1 VTPGHGLAPL
11 TAVEDVTPQVDCG
24 RFPVKRVVG
33 ETVEVRAACF
43 AHGHELVACALRWRK
58 AGGAWRETPMRAV
71 EGEVDAWTAAFEV
84 DAVGP
89 WEYTVHCWVD
99 HLLHWRHDFE
109 RRVEDDDIRLA
120 AKAGAALLAT
130 CTVPEEECR
139 DLAAMAT
146 ILRTETDVA
155 RLRSAAAD
163 ERLFEL
169 ARAHQPRTGL
179 SEGPVLGVQV
189 DRVRAR
195 FSTWY
200 ELFPRSCSPTPG
212 RHGTF
217 EDLDERLDDIAA
229 MGFDVLY
236 LPPIHPI
243 GREKRKGRNNAVEAQ
258 PGDVGSPWAI
268 GSREGGHTAILP
280 ELGTHADFR
289 HLVMATRARGM
300 EIALDM
306 AFQCAPDH
314 PWVREH
320 PEWFARRPDGTIQY
334 AENPPKKYQDIYPL
348 HFETP
353 AWRSLWEALREV
365 FLFWCREGVAI
376 FRVDNPHTKPYAF
389 WEWVIAEVKREH
401 PDTLFLSEAFTRPRV
416 MHRLAKLGFT
426 QSYTYF
432 TWRSS
437 KAELTQYFTEL
448 TSEPARQYFRPNCWP
463 NTPDILP
470 YALHGAP
477 ISHFAIRLV
486 LAATLSASY
495 GIYGPAFELGEN
507 ANRDATSEEYL
518 ASEKYELKHWDR
530 SRPGNLAP
538 TVTKLNLLR
547 RAHPALQTNEGLA
560 FHATG
565 SEALLAYSKRSGSD
579 RVIVVVNL
587 DPHVAQSAWV
597 TIDGAALGFAPGEL
611 FEVRDALDGSVYTWR
626 AGANFVI
633 LDPARM
639 PAHVFTVG

>member
-1 VTPGHGLAPL
+1 MPPL
-11 TAVEDVTPQVDCG
+11 TAIEDVAPQVDAG
-24 RFPVKRVVG
+24 RFPIKRVVG
-33 ETVEVRAACF
+33 ERVEVTAACF
-43 AHGHELVACALRWRK
+43 AHGHELVACALRWR
-58 AGGAWRETPMRAV
+58 AVGGEWRETPMHAI
-71 EGEVDAWTAAFEV
+71 GEAIDLWGAAFEV
-84 DAVGP
+84 DAVGR

-99 HLLHWRHDFE
+99 HLLHWRRDFE
-109 RRVEDDDIRLA
+109 RRIEAEDIRLA
-120 AKAGAALLAT
+120 ARAGAGL
-130 CTVPEEECR
+130 VPEGK
-139 DLAAMAT
+139 
-146 ILRTETDVA
+146 
-155 RLRSAAAD
+155 D
-163 ERLFEL
+163 ERLKRWAKALREEHDIERLRAAALDPDLLEL
-169 ARAHQPRTGL
+169 ARRHAPRDGL
-179 SEGPVLGVQV
+179 SEGPLLGVQV

-200 ELFPRSCSPTPG
+200 ELFPRSCSTTPG

-217 EDLDERLDDIAA
+217 EDLDERLDEIAA

-243 GREKRKGRNNAVEAQ
+243 GRTKRKGKNNAVDAQ

-268 GSREGGHTAILP
+268 GSSEGGHTAILP

-289 HLVMATRARGM
+289 HLVMAARARGM

-306 AFQCAPDH
+306 AFQAAPDH
-314 PWVREH
+314 PWVEEH
-320 PEWFARRPDGTIQY
+320 PEWFAKRPDGTIQY

-353 AWRSLWEALREV
+353 AWRALWEALRDV

-389 WEWVIAEVKREH
+389 WEWVIAEVKREY
-401 PDTLFLSEAFTRPRV
+401 PDTLFLAEAFTRPRV

-437 KAELTQYFTEL
+437 KAELVEYFTEL
-448 TSEPARQYFRPNCWP
+448 TSLPAREYFRPNCWP

-477 ISHFAIRLV
+477 LPHFAIRHV

-495 GIYGPAFELGEN
+495 GIYGPAYELGEN
-507 ANRDATSEEYL
+507 RNRDATSEEYL
-518 ASEKYELKHWDR
+518 HSEKYELKHWDR
-530 SRPGNLAP
+530 SRPGSLVPAI
-538 TVTKLNLLR
+538 TRLNQLR
-547 RAHPALQTNEGLA
+547 RARPALQSNESLA
-560 FHATG
+560 FHATS
-565 SEALLAYSKRSGSD
+565 SEALIAYSKRAGTD
-579 RVIVVVNL
+579 RVIVVANL
-587 DPHVAQSAWV
+587 DPVAAQTGWV
-597 TIDGAALGFAPGEL
+597 TIEGAPLGLESGDL
-611 FEVRDALDGSVYTWR
+611 FEVRDALDGATYTWR
-626 AGANFVI
+626 VGANFVI
-633 LDPARM
+633 LDPARA